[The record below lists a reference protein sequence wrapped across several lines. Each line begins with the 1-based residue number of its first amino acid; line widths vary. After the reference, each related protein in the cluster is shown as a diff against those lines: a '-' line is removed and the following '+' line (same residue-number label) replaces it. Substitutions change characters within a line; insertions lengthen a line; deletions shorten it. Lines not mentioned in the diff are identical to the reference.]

1 MATDQRPRSL
11 ADIGNRPARE
21 SRADSAHGHALR
33 ANRNGGNGS
42 NGSNGGSGATS
53 ARSSTAI
60 GWDIYRGLT
69 DNNAADGPRRQG
81 AAKLYTLKAYKAW
94 AAKVRANWDAES

>member
-1 MATDQRPRSL
+1 VASDQRPRSL

-21 SRADSAHGHALR
+21 SRADSAHGHAAR
-33 ANRNGGNGS
+33 ANRNGGNG
-42 NGSNGGSGATS
+42 GNGGSGATN